1 MRKGRYDKEFFSKQV
16 ADSLSIAEVAS
27 KIGILAKG
35 SNYKTI
41 HKYIKLY
48 ELDTSH
54 FNEQGWRKNN
64 AYSEKTARIPLEEL
78 LKENTNFKSDTLKRR
93 LVKEGIKEWKCEKCG
108 ITNWMGE
115 DLTLELHHIN
125 GNHFDNRL
133 ENLQM
138 LCPNCHSQT
147 STHKR
152 KKKKKFTEHIPTYF
166 ENREAGYK
174 KICPIC
180 KKEFIA
186 DRDKR
191 VFCSRVCYNKSLL
204 NEQERTITKET
215 LQTQIQICS
224 NMSELANHFGVSR
237 PTIRKYLERF
247 NLLDNI
253 KTKYDF
259 HSKPINQYT
268 IDGEFIQKW
277 ASTTDVKQTLGI
289 CHVGKVAN
297 FQRKSAGGYIWRWV
311 E

>member
-1 MRKGRYDKEFFSKQV
+1 MRNGRYDKDFFSKQV

-152 KKKKKFTEHIPTYF
+152 KKKEKYTEHIPTYF
-166 ENREAGYK
+166 EHREAGYK

-204 NEQERTITKET
+204 NEQEQTITKET